1 MAELSAQAQL
11 IVKGTAP
18 LLKEK
23 AAAVTTRMY
32 ELMFSNHPEVKP
44 LFVNAPNNQNEILAR
59 SIIAY
64 SENIDN
70 LAALDG
76 ALDKI
81 AQHHLNT
88 KVKQEHYPIVAEALL
103 QAMVE
108 VLGDVVTDEIL
119 NAWKEAYWFLADVLI
134 ERENALY
141 QQQAGLKV
149 A

>member
-1 MAELSAQAQL
+1 MAELSAQTQL
-11 IVKGTAP
+11 VVKKTAP

-23 AAAVTTRMY
+23 ATAVTTRMY
-32 ELMFSNHPEVKP
+32 DLMFSNHPEVKP

-70 LAALDG
+70 LPALDG

-88 KVKQEHYPIVAEALL
+88 NVKPEHYPIVAEALL
-103 QAMVE
+103 QAMTE
-108 VLGDVVTDEIL
+108 VLGEAATDEVL
-119 NAWKEAYWFLADVLI
+119 NAWKEAYWFLSDVLI

-141 QQQAGLKV
+141 QQQAALKV

>member
-1 MAELSAQAQL
+1 MAELSAQAQQ

-18 LLKEK
+18 LLKQK
-23 AAAVTTRMY
+23 AEAVTTKMY
-32 ELMFSNHPEVKP
+32 ERLFSNHPEVKA

-70 LAALDG
+70 LPALEG

-81 AQHHLNT
+81 AQHHINT
-88 KVKQEHYPIVAEALL
+88 NVKPEHYPFVAEALL

-108 VLGDVVTDEIL
+108 VLGNVVTDEVL
-119 NAWKEAYWFLADVLI
+119 NAWKEAYWFLADILI

-141 QQQAGLKV
+141 QQHA
-149 A
+149 